1 MPADVTFKYRICNTI
16 IDTSRSHS
24 MKVLSYIP
32 MMIHVNLSSDIL
44 FLLSPLFHRYM
55 SEGRM
60 WGPTT
65 TNLAVTGLDDGL
77 IDNSATMLI
86 LDCFSPCLF

>member
-60 WGPTT
+60 WNSRATAA
-65 TNLAVTGLDDGL
+65 NLAVTGLDDGL
-77 IDNSATMLI
+77 IDNYATIFILI
-86 LDCFSPCLF
+86 LLS

>member
-1 MPADVTFKYRICNTI
+1 
-16 IDTSRSHS
+16 

-32 MMIHVNLSSDIL
+32 MMIHVNLSSDTL
-44 FLLSPLFHRYM
+44 LLLSPLLHRYR

-77 IDNSATMLI
+77 IDNYATMLI
-86 LDCFSPCLF
+86 LDCFSPCLL